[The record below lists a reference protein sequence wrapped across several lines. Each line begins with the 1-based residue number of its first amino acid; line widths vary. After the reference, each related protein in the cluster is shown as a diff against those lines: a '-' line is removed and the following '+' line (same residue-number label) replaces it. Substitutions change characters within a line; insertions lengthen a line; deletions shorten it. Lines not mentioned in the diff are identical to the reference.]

1 MATFFNNTGNIRN
14 DSNNMIGNLSNVCYA
29 FMFAG
34 IAITV
39 IVILIVIGQGS
50 YNKNLLIGTISG
62 YATIITG
69 VLGLICVIMMS
80 MQNKG
85 ISRVIVSAYD
95 NIAVIVQFILI
106 IIILAYSVSINSI
119 YFNKISE
126 NNVNDS
132 YKWFLFISILLL
144 FSQFIILLNLFQTI
158 YKPVNQ
164 AVKNNNNIKIMISL
178 FIALINVSILVTAT
192 QSLIFFTTDG

>member
-178 FIALINVSILVTAT
+178 FIALINVTILVTAT